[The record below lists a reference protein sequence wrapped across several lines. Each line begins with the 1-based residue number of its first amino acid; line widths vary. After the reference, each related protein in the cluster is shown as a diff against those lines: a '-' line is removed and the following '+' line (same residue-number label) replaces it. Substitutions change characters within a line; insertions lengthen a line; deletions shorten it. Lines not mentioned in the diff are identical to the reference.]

1 MGWLLPVHTMTCTWT
16 GQVYWFYF
24 KVGVT
29 ANTLTIM
36 TSLIKILLVHIE
48 IPDDIPTTPWYMYLW
63 GDNYLFVFFSFSP
76 FSLAFS
82 LSCLSLTSLF
92 FPIITSSQ
100 SHCHHQRLHPS
111 TLQPLSPPFDSHCQ
125 HLFFAS
131 SLPSS
136 FSSTFSSS
144 LASSSGWIFSSRH
157 GGIRCSVFL
166 PDQDLEP

>member
-63 GDNYLFVFFSFSP
+63 GDNYLFVFFSFFLLFLLHSLSHVSLSHLSSSP
-76 FSLAFS
+76 SSPPHRVTATTSASIPVHCNHCHLLSIHIANTFSLPPPS
-82 LSCLSLTSLF
+82 PLP
-92 FPIITSSQ
+92 FP
-100 SHCHHQRLHPS
+100 LP
-111 TLQPLSPPFDSHCQ
+111 SPPP
-125 HLFFAS
+125 
-131 SLPSS
+131 LPPP
-136 FSSTFSSS
+136 
-144 LASSSGWIFSSRH
+144 LAGY
-157 GGIRCSVFL
+157 FL
-166 PDQDLEP
+166 VDMVA